1 MIIRAL
7 VDLASASTR
16 GITEAQRALESG
28 LEEAGTAFK
37 KKVEDAFAGATAQGR
52 GASKE
57 VVKQMSLVAKLSD
70 DIKENTALEAR
81 LRENLMRAERA
92 GSDAEVEQIKKMI
105 DLKTQAIRRDKKA
118 TDSII
123 ARVESHTKKIE
134 EIRKV
139 GQERRDRDS
148 LDKIKDSSE
157 LLESGIEGA
166 FSGNIDASG
175 LTKQLAGAL
184 SSGLG
189 TAAAGASGGS
199 AAALA
204 GLSASVAAL
213 AGPIAALAGV
223 FAMAYSQAKD
233 MNKEIM
239 DSASAFDLIGNSGG
253 GVEVLGSNM
262 KMMSVTLNQLRSAN
276 TDLAYSLRM
285 STDEASQI
293 GKAFFEAGVTLKE
306 FKQIV
311 PEATGSIS
319 AYREVTKK
327 AALASQGMGLEISSV
342 AEFYNTMVR
351 DLGGNIKDIDT
362 AFGMISGG
370 AQKAGMRTKDFFGAI
385 LQASTGM
392 ALYNIRVQDTIG
404 LFEEMVEILGED
416 MAKAKLGFEGT
427 FRNMGMQERY
437 KQAMLGGKALKKV
450 VLADA
455 EAQAGTF
462 SGTLGEKGKAAL
474 SGLGVM
480 GDDGVVDIAKLAE
493 ATGEQFRSVLSSGD
507 LTDVQERQLITLR
520 ELSKATGGTG
530 GTAQALGSLSRRGEL
545 AAQFAQGSAMFGG
558 KMLSEM
564 GAIQRMAYEEVVGI
578 SGEEFDVR
586 MRLQEKMMAEFEKKG
601 GAEGLGVSFEEAVAK
616 GMLGSQE
623 NLEKMSQAQL
633 NLSEQ
638 YGRDTLIETRGIG
651 TTVKNV
657 VASILQRIA
666 TSIEWIAGY
675 FGSKDDA
682 GAGAEQIKALNT
694 LNRQISKSSEVQAG
708 QETALSALKEEFR
721 NEKDSDKRKELAGK
735 IEELVSDIAKQEE
748 GRATLG
754 QARERI
760 AEMDA
765 ADLEGYKGQNLLG
778 EVTKETGED
787 RDKARAAEVLK
798 LAEAQHLS
806 QMKALYGEEDGAA
819 IAASME
825 PPKELTEI
833 EADTLEEAQKQLAAQ
848 DEQFRKTYA
857 EEIKNTEAVEKVNQ
871 TLKELSKDE
880 KLSKLLASINAGDEK
895 FTAEQLT
902 NAIKNS
908 ALSPG
913 MIQGMVLGG
922 VSLEEAALSGQYFK
936 NAPNYT
942 PTPQDFIYQGDGSA
956 GGKITPL
963 LSSDEFYGAKPGG
976 PISQAAGGGGG
987 KSVVININGG
997 SEDRVYRVVSKVLR
1011 ETGYGN
1017 LKSYN

>member
-7 VDLASASTR
+7 VDLASASTK

-28 LEEAGTAFK
+28 LEQAGTAFK
-37 KKVEDAFAGATAQGR
+37 KNVEDAFAGATAQGR

-57 VVKQMSLVAKLSD
+57 VVKQMNLVAKLAD
-70 DIKENTALEAR
+70 EIKDNTSEEAR
-81 LRENLMRAERA
+81 LRADLMRAERA
-92 GSDAEVEQIKKMI
+92 GSEAEVAQIKRML

-118 TDSII
+118 TNSII

-134 EIRKV
+134 EIRRV

-184 SSGLG
+184 STGLG
-189 TAAAGASGGS
+189 SAAAGASGGS

-239 DSASAFDLIGNSGG
+239 ASASAFDLMGNSGG
-253 GVEVLGSNM
+253 NVEVLGSNM
-262 KMMSVTLNQLRSAN
+262 KMMTITLNQLRSAN
-276 TDLAYSLRM
+276 IDLATSLRM
-285 STDEASQI
+285 STEDAAGI
-293 GKAFFEAGVTLKE
+293 GKAFFETGITLRE

-311 PEATGSIS
+311 PEITGSLS

-370 AQKAGMRTKDFFGAI
+370 AQKAGMRTKDFFDAV
-385 LQASTGM
+385 LQASGGM

-404 LFEEMVEILGED
+404 LFEEMVEILRED
-416 MAKAKLGFEGT
+416 MAKAKIGFEGT

-437 KQAMLGGKALKKV
+437 KQAMLGGKSLKKV
-450 VLADA
+450 ALADA

-493 ATGEQFRSVLSSGD
+493 ATGEQFRSVLSSGE

-564 GAIQRMAYEEVVGI
+564 GAVQRMAYEEVVGI
-578 SGEEFDVR
+578 SGDEFDTR

-601 GAEGLGVSFEEAVAK
+601 GSEELGVSFEEAVAK

-623 NLEKMSQAQL
+623 DLEKMSQAQL
-633 NLSEQ
+633 NLTEQ
-638 YGRDTLIETRGIG
+638 YGRDTLIETTGIG
-651 TTVKNV
+651 TTMKNI
-657 VASILQRIA
+657 VATLLQRIA

-675 FGSKDDA
+675 FGSKSDA
-682 GAGAEQIKALNT
+682 NGEQISALNT
-694 LNRQISKSSEVQAG
+694 LNRQISKSSEVQGG
-708 QETALSALKEEFR
+708 QETLLASLKEELR
-721 NEKDSDKRKELAGK
+721 NEKDSDKRKGLTEK
-735 IEELVSDIAKQEE
+735 IEGLAADIAKQEE
-748 GRATLG
+748 GRATLSG
-754 QARERI
+754 ARERI
-760 AEMDA
+760 AEMDTEA
-765 ADLEGYKGQNLLG
+765 LERYEGKDLLST
-778 EVTKETGED
+778 VTQETSDD
-787 RDKARAAEVLK
+787 RSKTRAAEVKK
-798 LAEAQHLS
+798 LAEDQHLS
-806 QMKALYGEEDGAA
+806 QMQALHGSEKGAEV
-819 IAASME
+819 AAMGIL
-825 PPKELTEI
+825 PKELTEI
-833 EADTLEEAQKQLAAQ
+833 EGETLEEAKKQLAAQ
-848 DEQFRKTYA
+848 DAQFKETHA
-857 EEIKNTEAVEKVNQ
+857 EGIKNTEAVEDVSK
-871 TLKELSKDE
+871 TLVSLDRET
-880 KLSKLLASINAGDEK
+880 KLATLLASMNVGDGPET
-895 FTAEQLT
+895 TAEQLS
-902 NAIKNS
+902 K
-908 ALSPG
+908 ALETGKLTSG
-913 MIQGMVLGG
+913 MIKGISQDG
-922 VSLEEAALSGQYFK
+922 VSLEEAAISGQYFK
-936 NAPNYT
+936 NAPRYA

>member
-370 AQKAGMRTKDFFGAI
+370 CSESRNADQRLLRSHTPGFDRNG
-385 LQASTGM
+385 S
-392 ALYNIRVQDTIG
+392 VQHPSPRHYR
-404 LFEEMVEILGED
+404 LV
-416 MAKAKLGFEGT
+416 
-427 FRNMGMQERY
+427 
-437 KQAMLGGKALKKV
+437 
-450 VLADA
+450 
-455 EAQAGTF
+455 
-462 SGTLGEKGKAAL
+462 
-474 SGLGVM
+474 
-480 GDDGVVDIAKLAE
+480 
-493 ATGEQFRSVLSSGD
+493 
-507 LTDVQERQLITLR
+507 
-520 ELSKATGGTG
+520 
-530 GTAQALGSLSRRGEL
+530 RG
-545 AAQFAQGSAMFGG
+545 
-558 KMLSEM
+558 
-564 GAIQRMAYEEVVGI
+564 
-578 SGEEFDVR
+578 
-586 MRLQEKMMAEFEKKG
+586 
-601 GAEGLGVSFEEAVAK
+601 
-616 GMLGSQE
+616 
-623 NLEKMSQAQL
+623 
-633 NLSEQ
+633 
-638 YGRDTLIETRGIG
+638 
-651 TTVKNV
+651 
-657 VASILQRIA
+657 
-666 TSIEWIAGY
+666 
-675 FGSKDDA
+675 
-682 GAGAEQIKALNT
+682 
-694 LNRQISKSSEVQAG
+694 
-708 QETALSALKEEFR
+708 
-721 NEKDSDKRKELAGK
+721 
-735 IEELVSDIAKQEE
+735 
-748 GRATLG
+748 
-754 QARERI
+754 
-760 AEMDA
+760 
-765 ADLEGYKGQNLLG
+765 
-778 EVTKETGED
+778 
-787 RDKARAAEVLK
+787 
-798 LAEAQHLS
+798 
-806 QMKALYGEEDGAA
+806 
-819 IAASME
+819 
-825 PPKELTEI
+825 
-833 EADTLEEAQKQLAAQ
+833 
-848 DEQFRKTYA
+848 
-857 EEIKNTEAVEKVNQ
+857 
-871 TLKELSKDE
+871 
-880 KLSKLLASINAGDEK
+880 
-895 FTAEQLT
+895 
-902 NAIKNS
+902 
-908 ALSPG
+908 
-913 MIQGMVLGG
+913 
-922 VSLEEAALSGQYFK
+922 
-936 NAPNYT
+936 
-942 PTPQDFIYQGDGSA
+942 
-956 GGKITPL
+956 
-963 LSSDEFYGAKPGG
+963 
-976 PISQAAGGGGG
+976 
-987 KSVVININGG
+987 NG
-997 SEDRVYRVVSKVLR
+997 
-1011 ETGYGN
+1011 
-1017 LKSYN
+1017 